1 MRTVRPSRVL
11 TPSLSAPKADE
22 GAARV
27 APTAGAQNSTNPA
40 LTPNLTPQG
49 AASPSPH
56 PTLIALARL
65 LGREAAR
72 DWLLREQDD

>member
-1 MRTVRPSRVL
+1 MSRTRPSRVL
-11 TPSLSAPKADE
+11 TPSLSASEAE

-27 APTAGAQNSTNPA
+27 VPTVGAQNSTNPA
-40 LTPNLTPQG
+40 LVRELTDHG
-49 AASPSPH
+49 TASSSPH

-72 DWLLREQDD
+72 EWLRGEPDD

>member
-1 MRTVRPSRVL
+1 MSGSRPSRVL
-11 TPSLSAPKADE
+11 TSSLSASEAE

-27 APTAGAQNSTNPA
+27 APTAGAENGTNPA
-40 LTPNLTPQG
+40 LTSNLTPQRKTF
-49 AASPSPH
+49 PSPH

-72 DWLLREQDD
+72 EWLRGEPDD

>member
-1 MRTVRPSRVL
+1 MSCVRPSRVL
-11 TPSLSAPKADE
+11 TPSLSASEAE

-27 APTAGAQNSTNPA
+27 APTVGAQNSTDPTLVRE
-40 LTPNLTPQG
+40 LTDHGT
-49 AASPSPH
+49 ASPSPH

-72 DWLLREQDD
+72 EWLLGEPDD

>member
-1 MRTVRPSRVL
+1 MSRARPSRVL

-27 APTAGAQNSTNPA
+27 APAAGAQNSTNPA
-40 LTPNLTPQG
+40 LPPNLTPEA

-72 DWLLREQDD
+72 EWLRGEPND

>member
-11 TPSLSAPKADE
+11 TPSLSASEAE

-27 APTAGAQNSTNPA
+27 APTAGAQNGTNPA
-40 LTPNLTPQG
+40 LVRELTDDQT
-49 AASPSPH
+49 ASPSPH
-56 PTLIALARL
+56 PTLVALARL

-72 DWLLREQDD
+72 EWLRGGQDD